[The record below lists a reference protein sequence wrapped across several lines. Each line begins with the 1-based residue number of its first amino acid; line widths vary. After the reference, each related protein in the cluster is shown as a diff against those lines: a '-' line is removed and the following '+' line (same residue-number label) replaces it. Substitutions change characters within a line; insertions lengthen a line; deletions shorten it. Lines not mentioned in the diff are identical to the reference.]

1 MSRTL
6 CILTILTVC
15 TGFSSLTP
23 EQLEFNRISRIRN
36 SDIAIQRFAELA
48 EKSMTYSD
56 MLLELAARST
66 NNRIYL
72 LNSQQ
77 KYAESSEV
85 AKAAIVRFE
94 QHTDPHLRTVVAG
107 LLLNQ
112 SSAMKNLGKT
122 AAHLQLLERVISE
135 YQDDENAAT
144 QKLVA
149 LALLDKVDA
158 HVLVKDD
165 VQARKVFEMFDERY
179 MQSGLYQSFDPKG
192 LSTTCYVEDPCPP
205 YAAGE
210 HLLNP
215 KFFEDRAKWYRNQF
229 SSRSSKIIKPLI
241 LNKGAK
247 KN

>member
-23 EQLEFNRISRIRN
+23 EQLEFNQISHIRN

-94 QHTDPHLRTVVAG
+94 QHTDPHLRTVVVG

-112 SSAMKNLGKT
+112 SSAMKNLGEN

-135 YQDDENAAT
+135 YQDDKNAAT
-144 QKLVA
+144 QTLVA

-158 HVLVKDD
+158 HVLAKDD

-215 KFFEDRAKWYRNQF
+215 KFFEDRAKWYRKQF
-229 SSRSSKIIKPLI
+229 NSRSSKIIKPLI
-241 LNKGAK
+241 LNKSAK